1 MGDKDGKYLDKGE
14 QLEQLGET
22 DESVFWGGGDLV
34 LDDLE
39 EFAVDLNG
47 GASDVLDFATDDGSF
62 AFYALYVGFDALH
75 VAAED
80 PDLLAFFQR
89 GRIGGDFLA
98 SALYELAVV
107 FQLGV
112 GDSVDVFATGHGEHL
127 IDIGTKPDFVEI
139 FLADVAENEGREE
152 DAVFLLSLV
161 GALIH
166 DEGPFRRY
174 PVLKPD
180 RFVV

>member
-1 MGDKDGKYLDKGE
+1 MGK
-14 QLEQLGET
+14 
-22 DESVFWGGGDLV
+22 GDLV

-39 EFAVDLNG
+39 EFAVDLDG
-47 GASDVLDFATDDGSF
+47 GASDVLDFATDDSSF
-62 AFYALYVGFDALH
+62 AFHALYVGFDALH

-80 PDLLAFFQR
+80 THLLAFFQW
-89 GRIGGDFLA
+89 GRIGGDFLT

-139 FLADVAENEGREE
+139 FSADVAEMKVERKTRSFSFRLLVRLSTMKVLFVGTQYSNQI
-152 DAVFLLSLV
+152 ALLS
-161 GALIH
+161 
-166 DEGPFRRY
+166 
-174 PVLKPD
+174 KTS
-180 RFVV
+180 

>member
-1 MGDKDGKYLDKGE
+1 MNLSWGKVEK
-14 QLEQLGET
+14 QLEQRGQLEQRWDVFLGR
-22 DESVFWGGGDLV
+22 GDLV

-39 EFAVDLNG
+39 EFAVDLDG

-62 AFYALYVGFDALH
+62 AFHALYVGFDALH

-80 PDLLAFFQR
+80 THLLAFFQG

-98 SALYELAVV
+98 STLYELAVV

-112 GDSVDVFATGHGEHL
+112 GDTVDVFATGHGEHL

-139 FLADVAENEGREE
+139 FSADVAENEGREE
-152 DAVFLLSLV
+152 DTVFLLSLV
-161 GALIH
+161 GAPIH
-166 DEGPFRRY
+166 DKGPFRRN

>member
-1 MGDKDGKYLDKGE
+1 MCIRDSL
-14 QLEQLGET
+14 ET
-22 DESVFWGGGDLV
+22 DESVLGEGDLV

-39 EFAVDLNG
+39 EFAVDLDG

-62 AFYALYVGFDALH
+62 AFHALHVGFDALH

-80 PDLLAFFQR
+80 THLLAFLQG

-98 SALYELAVV
+98 STLYELAVV

-139 FLADVAENEGREE
+139 FSADVAENEGREE
-152 DAVFLLSLV
+152 DTVFLLSLV
-161 GALIH
+161 GAPIH
-166 DEGPFRRY
+166 DEGSFRRN

>member
-1 MGDKDGKYLDKGE
+1 MDNYLDNGDN
-14 QLEQLGET
+14 LNNAGM
-22 DESVFWGGGDLV
+22 SVFLGKGDLV
-34 LDDLE
+34 LNDLE
-39 EFAVDLNG
+39 EFAVDLDG
-47 GASDVLDFATDDGSF
+47 GASDILDFATDDGSF
-62 AFYALYVGFDALH
+62 TFHALYVGFDALH

-80 PDLLAFFQR
+80 TYLLAFLQG
-89 GRIGGDFLA
+89 GRIGGDFLT

-112 GDSVDVFATGHGEHL
+112 GDSVDVFASGHGEHL

-139 FLADVAENEGREE
+139 FSAGVAENEGREE

-161 GALIH
+161 GAPIH
-166 DEGPFRRY
+166 DEGPFRRN